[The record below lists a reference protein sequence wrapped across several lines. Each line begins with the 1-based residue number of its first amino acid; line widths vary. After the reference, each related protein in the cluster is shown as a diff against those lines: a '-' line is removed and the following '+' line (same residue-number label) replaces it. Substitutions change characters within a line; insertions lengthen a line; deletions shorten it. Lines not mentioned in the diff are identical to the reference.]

1 MNRTAP
7 ISIHRTRVV
16 ARIKQ
21 RIVQRALDSVFSEP
35 PTGER
40 TNAARA
46 IQAKWSLPEWAQG
59 CQGRD
64 RDGQQRTKR
73 KQRPDRYRAPGH

>member
-35 PTGER
+35 PTSER

-59 CQGRD
+59 VKVETATVNKG
-64 RDGQQRTKR
+64 KR
-73 KQRPDRYRAPGH
+73 KQHVLIATERRGH